1 MIFLS
6 RRIEFRLSKSWDL
19 AKVVKYSD
27 LVRIT
32 EFWEAFLVMQRSVC
46 LKTTM
51 PPFYILISHYPFLS
65 HPIMPRHPTGIQTGF
80 GFPHGRKTKYY
91 NLKTC
96 SSFPVRLEHAYF
108 LVFVMPQ
115 YFTTN
120 GNSGSGAEERIP
132 FSSLTTAQTLHA
144 NHSLLRST
152 Q

>member
-1 MIFLS
+1 
-6 RRIEFRLSKSWDL
+6 
-19 AKVVKYSD
+19 
-27 LVRIT
+27 
-32 EFWEAFLVMQRSVC
+32 MQRSVC

-120 GNSGSGAEERIP
+120 GNYGSGAEERIP
-132 FSSLTTAQTLHA
+132 FSSLTTAC
-144 NHSLLRST
+144 HSADTARQPLST
-152 Q
+152 AQYTIGQGEIVNKYVAYITRWPIWQA